1 MFSRNIMQKKK
12 VKFVLPVVNPPTC
25 CNNYFSDIIV
35 IVIFLRVNLLKI
47 EIEILNP
54 PTTQLKIHTF
64 TDLKVNLLVN

>member
-35 IVIFLRVNLLKI
+35 IVIFLKVNLLKI

-54 PTTQLKIHTF
+54 PTTQQKF
-64 TDLKVNLLVN
+64 THSQT